1 MNEHFIIFFRNYFIK
16 SEYTP
21 DRDVTIRFYTTL
33 LNLYIIENNNFDK
46 SLIKSWENEMK
57 PYILQKYPVA
67 LKGYFNANSDLHYLI
82 KLIDDSKEKFKVKQI
97 EEEKNNKDKEIK
109 TDDNNNIN
117 NNIQDENKD
126 NKIKLNEERK
136 KMKKFKKEFTT
147 IFNAKKNEEEDIK
160 ILRRKNMP
168 KISKFIEEFIQ
179 TNKLNIK
186 RANSMINLRPHSQTI
201 VSAST
206 CDDSICN
213 EESNLNINQL
223 INNNEKK
230 ESINKKQS
238 NALLND
244 LYKENNKNKNE
255 KKSFGIIERS
265 KTILLRDMLP
275 KYKEEE
281 EDESNI
287 VYKKPENKL
296 CLILTD
302 IMIKKII
309 FENFMNDNVLLLYHF
324 CQQCFCFVNKEV
336 FFKKLINC
344 YKYYKNKNTSLNY
357 IKNLIEFINI
367 LIIEMFEY
375 YQKLN
380 SNDVT
385 LKIIKDFYHELIN
398 DLLLNYK
405 EEEEN
410 IIVTNDNNND
420 NDKNNIEN
428 EGTTIGYEN
437 AEICESGE
445 NIKNKNIDNFNDI
458 LNRKNLIKMNLNTE
472 NENIKIFILKE
483 IKKEKKQK
491 EEKTEIKKEQKQ
503 KEKKAKIKQNEEKEE
518 KTKIKKEEKSEKVE
532 KKEKVEK
539 TEKKEEKSE
548 KQEKSDKE
556 EKSEKEEK
564 TKKEENK
571 DKNKDENNNDTKDFK
586 EDLKQNINIINNKN
600 NYNIK
605 RPNVRNT
612 ISFKNIPKKENE
624 GDKKV
629 EKETPTPNEEEKKE
643 PQKFYQISRTL
654 RKSQM
659 IKLKGNIKDIILEEK
674 DENSDEDNKTNKSN
688 KSDKFAQY
696 SDISEKDSD
705 DDNEIENKKENEK
718 EEKEKLETI
727 NNLVDNIFLSKK
739 IISIKDGIIQKMYQI
754 LLLLDIKDGEEPS
767 FHDIRDAQENIP
779 FYGMVNKLTKEN
791 NKKFNIQ
798 PQKRLTKTSFFSK
811 NYFSSGGLDNE
822 RDYLSK
828 GYFCICDWKTE
839 EIGDKLTQV
848 TKSLL
853 NKIHP
858 KEIYRGIFLKKDKEK
873 TSPHVVEC
881 INNFN
886 RLTSFI
892 IEDILSFDYPK
903 ERAKVYDKWVQVA
916 DYCRTNKNYN
926 DCIAIYSA
934 LNNYIITGLKLTFKE
949 IKSKTK
955 SIFEQISNL
964 CSCEGNYKKI
974 REDMLLCEKNGQV
987 FIPYLGMLLR
997 DINFYEESSKY
1008 INQLGCIN
1016 MEKIE
1021 NINTIMER
1029 YFRYKNYENKLT
1041 RNYRKIKELN
1051 FFEKLEDIKEEKLE
1065 AIAKNIEPVFLIGIP
1080 KIKRPTNIDRK
1091 FFEKYA
1097 NDLKMKKNMTI
1108 NMRNTVA
1115 HRAFSF
1121 SPY

>member
-1 MNEHFIIFFRNYFIK
+1 M
-16 SEYTP
+16 
-21 DRDVTIRFYTTL
+21 
-33 LNLYIIENNNFDK
+33 
-46 SLIKSWENEMK
+46 
-57 PYILQKYPVA
+57 
-67 LKGYFNANSDLHYLI
+67 
-82 KLIDDSKEKFKVKQI
+82 
-97 EEEKNNKDKEIK
+97 
-109 TDDNNNIN
+109 
-117 NNIQDENKD
+117 
-126 NKIKLNEERK
+126 
-136 KMKKFKKEFTT
+136 
-147 IFNAKKNEEEDIK
+147 
-160 ILRRKNMP
+160 
-168 KISKFIEEFIQ
+168 
-179 TNKLNIK
+179 
-186 RANSMINLRPHSQTI
+186 
-201 VSAST
+201 
-206 CDDSICN
+206 
-213 EESNLNINQL
+213 
-223 INNNEKK
+223 
-230 ESINKKQS
+230 
-238 NALLND
+238 
-244 LYKENNKNKNE
+244 
-255 KKSFGIIERS
+255 ERS

-281 EDESNI
+281 EDESNV

-380 SNDVT
+380 SNDIA

-410 IIVTNDNNND
+410 TIVTNDNE
-420 NDKNNIEN
+420 KNNIKN

-437 AEICESGE
+437 SEIFESGE

-483 IKKEKKQK
+483 IKKGKKQK

-503 KEKKAKIKQNEEKEE
+503 KEKKAEIKQNEKNEE
-518 KTKIKKEEKSEKVE
+518 KTKIKKEEKSEKKEKDEKAE
-532 KKEKVEK
+532 KKEKEEK
-539 TEKKEEKSE
+539 TEKKE
-548 KQEKSDKE
+548 KE
-556 EKSEKEEK
+556 EKEEKEEK
-564 TKKEENK
+564 TEKKEKEENKEENK
-571 DKNKDENNNDTKDFK
+571 DETNNNTKDFK

-612 ISFKNIPKKENE
+612 ISFRDIPKKENE
-624 GDKKV
+624 GDKKDD
-629 EKETPTPNEEEKKE
+629 KETPTPNEEEKKE
-643 PQKFYQISRTL
+643 PPKFYQISRTL

-659 IKLKGNIKDIILEEK
+659 IKFKGNIKDIILEEK
-674 DENSDEDNKTNKSN
+674 DENSDEDNKTNKSKKSN
-688 KSDKFAQY
+688 KSDKFDQY
-696 SDISEKDSD
+696 SDISENDSE

-718 EEKEKLETI
+718 EEKEKIETI

-767 FHDIRDAQENIP
+767 FHDIRDAKENIP

-791 NKKFNIQ
+791 NKKYNIQ

-822 RDYLSK
+822 REYLSK

-1029 YFRYKNYENKLT
+1029 YFRYKNYENKLN

-1065 AIAKNIEPVFLIGIP
+1065 AIAENIEPVFLIGIP
-1080 KIKRPTNIDRK
+1080 KIKRPTNIDRR